1 MIEVTG
7 LYKRYGTHTAVSDV
21 SFSVEKGEIVGFL
34 GPNGAG
40 KSTTMNIITGYLS
53 LTRGKVV
60 IDGFDILENPEEAKK
75 RIGYLPEIPPVYVD
89 MTVREYLNFVYDL
102 KKVRFP
108 KKAHINEIMRLV
120 RIEEV
125 SQRLIKHLSKGYR
138 QRVGFAQAL
147 IGNPDILILD
157 EPTVGLDPKQII
169 EIRELIEKLGKNHTI
184 ILSSHIL
191 SEIQAVC
198 KRVIVINNGKIVA
211 DDTPERLSEELSD
224 DLSLLATVVCD
235 GEAMKAALAELSGVK
250 KVEFE
255 KSAEESAFE
264 FVITPESDADIRRE
278 IFRCVAENGGE
289 MLSFTDN
296 KMTLEQIFLKLTENT
311 QSDEEQTDGEGY
323 GEVIEEIEEVEETK
337 EEVEE

>member
-7 LYKRYGTHTAVSDV
+7 LYKRYGTHLAVNDV

-60 IDGFDILENPEEAKK
+60 IDGFDILGNPEEAKK

-125 SQRLIKHLSKGYR
+125 SERLIKHLSKGYR

-147 IGNPDILILD
+147 VGNPDILILD
-157 EPTVGLDPKQII
+157 EPTVGLDPKQI
-169 EIRELIEKLGKNHTI
+169 K
-184 ILSSHIL
+184 
-191 SEIQAVC
+191 
-198 KRVIVINNGKIVA
+198 
-211 DDTPERLSEELSD
+211 
-224 DLSLLATVVCD
+224 
-235 GEAMKAALAELSGVK
+235 
-250 KVEFE
+250 
-255 KSAEESAFE
+255 
-264 FVITPESDADIRRE
+264 
-278 IFRCVAENGGE
+278 
-289 MLSFTDN
+289 
-296 KMTLEQIFLKLTENT
+296 
-311 QSDEEQTDGEGY
+311 
-323 GEVIEEIEEVEETK
+323 
-337 EEVEE
+337 

>member
-7 LYKRYGTHTAVSDV
+7 LYKRYGTHLAVNDV

-60 IDGFDILENPEEAKK
+60 IDGFDILGNPEEAKK

-125 SQRLIKHLSKGYR
+125 SERLIKHLSKGYR

-147 IGNPDILILD
+147 VGNPDILILD

-198 KRVIVINNGKIVA
+198 KRIIVINNGKIVA
-211 DDTPERLSEELSD
+211 DDTPERLSEKLSE

-235 GEAMKAALAELSGVK
+235 GEAMKNALAEVDGVK
-250 KVEFE
+250 EVAF
-255 KSAEESAFE
+255 EESEEDSAYD
-264 FVITPESDADIRRE
+264 FVITPEGDDDIRRE

-296 KMTLEQIFLKLTENT
+296 KMTLEQIFLKLTENA
-311 QSDEEQTDGEGY
+311 QPDEQELDGEEY
-323 GEVIEEIEEVEETK
+323 GEAIEETEEEGEE
-337 EEVEE
+337 